1 MCRHAPAHACFSGG
15 ACVLF
20 HDQPFVSKTT
30 KFSAMIY
37 WSIQSF
43 LFLWVFSRKIVNA
56 ARSFVAAPSRLFGRQ
71 CLSPLLDVS
80 PRSSL
85 TQIKKRTVRKVVS
98 SPDQRKAKH
107 LNQIFHQFA
116 RQGKASFL
124 CNLASTQ
131 CSRCFMTTVQ
141 PSVEKCSLKVANK
154 CCVSC
159 LQVRRGSSSS
169 GLQDLHHS
177 SLYAIN
183 STFPQIKLAP
193 ELDFCALK
201 TIP

>member
-1 MCRHAPAHACFSGG
+1 M
-15 ACVLF
+15 
-20 HDQPFVSKTT
+20 
-30 KFSAMIY
+30 
-37 WSIQSF
+37 SF
-43 LFLWVFSRKIVNA
+43 QQEDCKCGEI
-56 ARSFVAAPSRLFGRQ
+56 FVAAPSRLFGRH

-98 SPDQRKAKH
+98 SPDQRKGEAAA

>member
-1 MCRHAPAHACFSGG
+1 M
-15 ACVLF
+15 
-20 HDQPFVSKTT
+20 
-30 KFSAMIY
+30 
-37 WSIQSF
+37 SF
-43 LFLWVFSRKIVNA
+43 QQEDCKCGEI
-56 ARSFVAAPSRLFGRQ
+56 FVAAPSRLFGRH

-80 PRSSL
+80 PRSSF
-85 TQIKKRTVRKVVS
+85 TQIKKRTVRKV
-98 SPDQRKAKH
+98 DQRKV
-107 LNQIFHQFA
+107 
-116 RQGKASFL
+116 RQLPSIKYSTNLPDKEKQASS
-124 CNLASTQ
+124 AITQ

-159 LQVRRGSSSS
+159 LQVRRGSS
-169 GLQDLHHS
+169 GLQDLHHL